1 MFNPFIDSL
10 SELSTNE
17 LNEKIQEVSKKHF
30 IAQRSTSN
38 PEVQLQLLTILN
50 MYKEEVFTRR
60 EKEVLN
66 QSENGEDDLDKLINI
81 S

>member
-1 MFNPFIDSL
+1 
-10 SELSTNE
+10 
-17 LNEKIQEVSKKHF
+17 
-30 IAQRSTSN
+30 
-38 PEVQLQLLTILN
+38 

>member
-17 LNEKIQEVSKKHF
+17 LNQKIQEISKKHF
-30 IAQRSTSN
+30 LAQRSTSN
-38 PEVQLQLLTILN
+38 PEVQHQLLTILN

-60 EKEVLN
+60 EKELLN
-66 QSENGEDDLDKLINI
+66 QNEIGKDDLDKLINI